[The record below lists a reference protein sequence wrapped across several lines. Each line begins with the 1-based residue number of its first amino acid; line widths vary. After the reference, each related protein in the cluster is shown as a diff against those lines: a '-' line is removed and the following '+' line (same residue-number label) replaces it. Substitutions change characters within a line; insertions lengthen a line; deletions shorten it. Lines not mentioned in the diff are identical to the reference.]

1 MNSNTWDVHTVHSR
15 AQLLAAIGAATP
27 ETGHGKPTAIRLG
40 RTMYQFPKG
49 IDAARC
55 RQLVR
60 NIRRAPA
67 KAFVVQEARD

>member
-1 MNSNTWDVHTVHSR
+1 MNSNTWDVRTVHNR

-40 RTMYQFPKG
+40 RTMYRFLKG

-60 NIRRAPA
+60 NIRRTPA
-67 KAFVVQEARD
+67 KAFMAQEARD